1 MADPFWSMFHQ
12 ALASGSRS
20 TVLKP
25 LGWLIALTL
34 AGAIGAFRLAAP
46 TWFANTLGGLCVLA
60 IVLYFAAYVYFAL
73 TDKDSLRSEKYSI
86 QKMAI
91 QKGFIGD
98 DQFGYMPLNSDG
110 GPSLPSPIVDMPKGG
125 EDEQ

>member
-1 MADPFWSMFHQ
+1 MFQQ
-12 ALASGSRS
+12 ALANGSRS

-25 LGWLIALTL
+25 LGWLVGLTITGTIA
-34 AGAIGAFRLAAP
+34 AYRWGSRS
-46 TWFANTLGGLCVLA
+46 WFANTLGGLCVVS
-60 IVLYFAAYVYFAL
+60 IVLYVLAYIYFAV

-98 DQFGYMPLNSDG
+98 DQTGYIPI
-110 GPSLPSPIVDMPKGG
+110 PKHESPNAYIISSPESEQKG
-125 EDEQ
+125 DEQ